1 VIGCHPSVDDLGDL
15 DLVLSDPESSRRL
28 LAPIAGVALHIHDQK
43 CGHFA

>member
-28 LAPIAGVALHIHDQK
+28 LAPIAGVALYFHDQK
-43 CGHFA
+43 CGRFA

>member
-28 LAPIAGVALHIHDQK
+28 LAPIAGVALHIYGHK
-43 CGHFA
+43 CGRFA